1 MPQSSA
7 SSTPISIPTSSP
19 IAINNRRDSFS
30 DDEDGD
36 RIIGGHRTS
45 LYNSESIEELRVG
58 SLPGYLRRPG
68 RNANP
73 NGNMKQ
79 YHRNYNSG
87 QQQQQHSQQQQFM
100 GPMSLPP
107 PKAPFLSSRQDID
120 SKLSTWVCNYDYYV
134 CIYYVC
140 WICLSNLSCFIY
152 SSLQ

>member
-1 MPQSSA
+1 MMPQSSA

-19 IAINNRRDSFS
+19 IAISNRRDSFS

-36 RIIGGHRTS
+36 RITGGHRTS
-45 LYNSESIEELRVG
+45 LDNSESIAELRVG

-73 NGNMKQ
+73 NGKH
-79 YHRNYNSG
+79 HRNYNSG
-87 QQQQQHSQQQQFM
+87 QQQQQQSQQQQFM

-120 SKLSTWVCNYDYYV
+120 SKLST
-134 CIYYVC
+134 
-140 WICLSNLSCFIY
+140 
-152 SSLQ
+152 